1 MPQQRDL
8 SRTRER
14 IMAAAQ
20 KEFAASGYAGAR
32 TDAIARRA
40 RVNERMIFY
49 CFDSKE
55 GLYKAVLAQKLC
67 ARARMIESMP
77 DEDFTSS
84 LIKGFATSCEDIDAL
99 RMWLWE
105 ALDRSNRKLVA
116 EEERR
121 AYFQAEVARWR
132 RAKVSGALPPDADEE
147 MLLLASAA
155 LRAFP
160 LALPQVTSLIT
171 GMGPLN
177 PEFRRKWSACLEWIG
192 QRLFAP
198 TIESSEELD
207 GKANGASKARKQS
220 PSHPRPAV
228 APIKDQNLMPISD
241 HWQLY
246 ESHSVA
252 PISIGNG
259 IRSIARGAR
268 CGLQRSHCAAGATA
282 ADGLSQPTAP
292 A

>member
-8 SRTRER
+8 SRTRQR
-14 IMAAAQ
+14 IMAAAE
-20 KEFAASGYAGAR
+20 KEFAATGYAGTR

-55 GLYKAVLAQKLC
+55 GLYKAVLAQKLS

-84 LIKGFATSCEDIDAL
+84 LIKGFATSCEDVDAL

-105 ALDRSNRKLVA
+105 ALDRSDRKLVA

-171 GMGPLN
+171 GMGPLD

-207 GKANGASKARKQS
+207 GKADGASKARKHS
-220 PSHPRPAV
+220 PSHT
-228 APIKDQNLMPISD
+228 
-241 HWQLY
+241 
-246 ESHSVA
+246 
-252 PISIGNG
+252 
-259 IRSIARGAR
+259 
-268 CGLQRSHCAAGATA
+268 AAGSGRHQRGHQGSVPHAHKRSLA
-282 ADGLSQPTAP
+282 VL
-292 A
+292 

>member
-8 SRTRER
+8 SRTRQR
-14 IMAAAQ
+14 IMAAAE

-55 GLYKAVLAQKLC
+55 GLYKAVLAQKLS

-121 AYFQAEVARWR
+121 AFLQSEVARWR
-132 RAKVSGALPPDADEE
+132 RAKASGKLPPDADEE
-147 MLLLASAA
+147 MLLLVSSA
-155 LRAFP
+155 LRVFP
-160 LALPQVTSLIT
+160 LILPQCVSLVT
-171 GMGPLN
+171 GMDPLD
-177 PEFRRKWSACLEWIG
+177 PEFRQRWTASLECIG
-192 QRLFAP
+192 RRLFSP
-198 TIESSEELD
+198 DSKSSDEPVGEPD
-207 GKANGASKARKQS
+207 RPVKIRKQS
-220 PSHPRPAV
+220 PPR
-228 APIKDQNLMPISD
+228 
-241 HWQLY
+241 
-246 ESHSVA
+246 
-252 PISIGNG
+252 
-259 IRSIARGAR
+259 
-268 CGLQRSHCAAGATA
+268 AATG
-282 ADGLSQPTAP
+282 GGRQ
-292 A
+292 

>member
-84 LIKGFATSCEDIDAL
+84 LIKGFATGCEDIDAL

-171 GMGPLN
+171 GMGPLK

-198 TIESSEELD
+198 TIESGEELD
-207 GKANGASKARKQS
+207 GKADGASKARKQS
-220 PSHPRPAV
+220 PSHPAGGGGPHQGSMPRARKRSLAV
-228 APIKDQNLMPISD
+228 I
-241 HWQLY
+241 
-246 ESHSVA
+246 
-252 PISIGNG
+252 
-259 IRSIARGAR
+259 
-268 CGLQRSHCAAGATA
+268 
-282 ADGLSQPTAP
+282 
-292 A
+292 